1 MTTIIPREEVGPR
14 DVLFSDNQHLYNRRH
29 IGNRRYRRIIHL
41 FLSKYAQVPE
51 TSRGKSEVAREI
63 YDILMGSGYRF
74 FMKKKD
80 NDNCHY
86 INNEK
91 EIIEK
96 VEFSLHYELSKLSP
110 ALTRRRQKELTLEEL
125 MGGKLSIVDYVEY
138 LVAMDQ
144 YVNQYDN
151 CTIEPI
157 IPVKDQRNA
166 RKEKVEVRIDES
178 TSAQAPSKRKKLA
191 LEESRQEIRREQS
204 SETSEHCIR
213 FIDDIVESTIACN
226 TLPVAGS
233 WKFYPLQELGNVV
246 DLGTDQEGWQL
257 HLQPILHDTD
267 PISFDVP
274 SKNN

>member
-1 MTTIIPREEVGPR
+1 
-14 DVLFSDNQHLYNRRH
+14 
-29 IGNRRYRRIIHL
+29 
-41 FLSKYAQVPE
+41 
-51 TSRGKSEVAREI
+51 
-63 YDILMGSGYRF
+63 
-74 FMKKKD
+74 
-80 NDNCHY
+80 
-86 INNEK
+86 
-91 EIIEK
+91 
-96 VEFSLHYELSKLSP
+96 
-110 ALTRRRQKELTLEEL
+110 